1 MYIPG
6 WNNTDVKS
14 RVIRFTLYLI
24 ILWVTFGT
32 TLKKTIIVKYTLH
45 GQNDSR
51 IWTLTFICME
61 LFFRKHFITLRW
73 WRWFLVCMYLCII
86 CMMYPCTFIRFS
98 VPNFHFGFVS
108 GVTSHGLSCEICK
121 FKAHKKCAS
130 KALTNCKWTTLAS
143 MGKDIIEEPDGVRRN
158 YFL

>member
-6 WNNTDVKS
+6 WNNTNVKS
-14 RVIRFTLYLI
+14 RVIRFNLYLI

-51 IWTLTFICME
+51 IWTLPFICME

-73 WRWFLVCMYLCII
+73 WRWFLVCMYTSSVWCIHVLSSAFLSLI
-86 CMMYPCTFIRFS
+86 FILALFQEWHRMGS
-98 VPNFHFGFVS
+98 VVKYANLKLTKSAHPRRSQTVNGPR
-108 GVTSHGLSCEICK
+108 SHLWERI
-121 FKAHKKCAS
+121 
-130 KALTNCKWTTLAS
+130 L
-143 MGKDIIEEPDGVRRN
+143 
-158 YFL
+158 